1 MYFTEGWTR
10 WVLWVSLNRL
20 PTCMTEHRV
29 GDVKR
34 ICSDFIVKQRM
45 IVKERISAD
54 MRKNCSVS
62 HRFFSVSPDGIVTV
76 RYQQEEKAHI
86 RAKCVGEKNRHE
98 NRE

>member
-1 MYFTEGWTR
+1 M
-10 WVLWVSLNRL
+10 
-20 PTCMTEHRV
+20 
-29 GDVKR
+29 
-34 ICSDFIVKQRM
+34 
-45 IVKERISAD
+45 KERISAD

-76 RYQQEEKAHI
+76 RYQQEEKAQI